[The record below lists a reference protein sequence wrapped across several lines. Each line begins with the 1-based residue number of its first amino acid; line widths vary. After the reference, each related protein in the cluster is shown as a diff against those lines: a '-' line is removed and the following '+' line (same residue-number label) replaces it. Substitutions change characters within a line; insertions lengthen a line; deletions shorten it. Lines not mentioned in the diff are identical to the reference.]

1 MNPSGKKRK
10 NTRQLQIEKLDH
22 MLWLS
27 TPLGKI
33 MTTIKK
39 QTQKIFPSTP
49 AIIKY
54 KPRAWVV
61 RLPSAFIGQ
70 KRKNNGGFQA
80 IVMAE
85 NEDQAWDEAAKC
97 DEWEILDF
105 SIEQMSVFPMNPAE
119 DEICEEKK

>member
-1 MNPSGKKRK
+1 MNPSDKKRK
-10 NTRQLQIEKLDH
+10 ASKQLQIKHLDH

-39 QTQKIFPSTP
+39 QTQKVFPSTP

-85 NEDQAWDEAAKC
+85 NEDQAWDEAANCK
-97 DEWEILDF
+97 EREILNF
-105 SIEQMSVFPMNPAE
+105 SIEQMSAFPMNPAE
-119 DEICEEKK
+119 DEIAEEKK